1 MDISF
6 IRPDWK
12 VEKIEIAT
20 LNGERARSAG
30 SNGRLGDHGKSC
42 SARVARVTID
52 GEAGFGNTGLLT
64 EEMAE
69 AVVGMRLID
78 LFDENGRVLER
89 YRIPL
94 EYPILDWIG
103 RRRNLPVYELV
114 SAGRRKP
121 GTPLVVP
128 CYDTSLYFDDL
139 HLKNDRDA
147 VELLKEEAA
156 QGFAKGHRNFKIKVG
171 RGGRHMPLREGTERD
186 IAIIHGVAE
195 VAGPAGKIMIDANNA
210 YNLNLTKEVLAA
222 AADVNLHWIE
232 EAFHEDDALYAD
244 LKDWLRRRGQNVLV
258 ADGEGL
264 ASPHLVNWAKKGLVD
279 VLQYDI
285 IYPGFTHWLE
295 LGARLD
301 EWGLRSAPHCYG
313 SAYGIYAL
321 GHVAAAIE
329 NFEFV
334 EYDDIAIEG
343 MDASAYRVEN
353 GLFYVPDKAGFG
365 LDFDEERFAGQVR
378 ATGWSR

>member
-1 MDISF
+1 MDLSF
-6 IRPDWK
+6 IQPEWK
-12 VEKIEIAT
+12 IEKIEVAT
-20 LNGERARSAG
+20 LTGERARSAG

-42 SARVARVTID
+42 SVRIARITID
-52 GEAGFGNTGLLT
+52 GDTGFGHTGSLT

-78 LFDENGRVLER
+78 LFDPNGRILKP

-103 RRRNLPVYELV
+103 RRLDKPVYELV
-114 SAGRRKP
+114 SRLNREP
-121 GTPLVVP
+121 GSPLVVP

-139 HLKNDRDA
+139 HLASEQDA
-147 VELLKEEAA
+147 VALLKEEAE
-156 QGFAKGHRNFKIKVG
+156 QGYAKGHRNFKIKVG
-171 RGGRHMPLREGTERD
+171 RGGRHMPIAEGTQRD

-195 VAGPAGKIMIDANNA
+195 VAGPSGRIMIDANNA

-222 AADVNLHWIE
+222 CSDVNLYWVE

-244 LKDWLRRRGQNVLV
+244 LKAWLRERGQNVLI

-264 ASPHLVNWAKKGLVD
+264 ASPHLVSWAKNGLVD

-295 LGARLD
+295 LGAELD
-301 EWGLRSAPHCYG
+301 QAGLRSAPHCYG
-313 SAYGIYAL
+313 NAYGIYAL
-321 GHVAAAIE
+321 AHIAAAI
-329 NFEFV
+329 NHFEFV
-334 EYDDIAIEG
+334 EHDDITIEG
-343 MDASAYRVEN
+343 MDTSAYRVED
-353 GLFYVPDKAGFG
+353 GMFHVPAKAGFG
-365 LDFDEERFAGQVR
+365 LAFDEELFASRVE
-378 ATGWSR
+378 TSGWSR